1 MKPFTAIG
9 VDVGGTKIAAGAVAF
24 PQGIVQARRI
34 IPTVPQRGGE
44 AVLVDVERIVSE
56 LAAEVAEIGHRVD
69 GIGMGV
75 CEIVDQSGEI
85 VSANSVA
92 WTAVDVR
99 RRLEAIAPVAIEAD
113 VRAAARAEALF
124 GAGRNSRVF
133 LYVTIGTGI
142 SCCLVTDREPF
153 TGARGATG
161 TMASGPL
168 PGFNGEGP
176 TEPLPTLEQIAS
188 GPALVT
194 RFRAARGVADS
205 AQEVLKA
212 AANGNAPAI
221 AVVRSAAEALGA
233 TVGMLVGVL
242 DPERVVLGGG
252 LGLAEG
258 LFRDALVSSARR
270 NIWWDGH
277 RDLPIV
283 PAETGADAGLIGA
296 AAAVWRQD

>member
-1 MKPFTAIG
+1 MKQFTAIG

-24 PQGIVQARRI
+24 PEGIVQARRV
-34 IPTVPQRGGE
+34 IPTAPQRGGE
-44 AVLVDVERIVSE
+44 VVLAEVERIVSE
-56 LAAEVAEIGHRVD
+56 LADEVAQIGHRVE
-69 GIGMGV
+69 GIGIGV
-75 CEIVDQSGEI
+75 CELVDQSGEI
-85 VSANSVA
+85 VSANTMA
-92 WTAVDVR
+92 WTAGDVR
-99 RRLEAIAPVAIEAD
+99 RLGAIAPVAIEAD

-142 SCCLVTDREPF
+142 SCCLVINREPF

-168 PGFNGEGP
+168 PWFTGDGP
-176 TEPLPTLEQIAS
+176 PEPLLTLEQIAS
-188 GPALVT
+188 GPALVS
-194 RFRAARGVADS
+194 RFRVARGVADS

-212 AANGNAPAI
+212 AANGNTSSI

-233 TVGMLVGVL
+233 TVGMLVNVL

-270 NIWWDGH
+270 HIWWDGH

-283 PAETGADAGLIGA
+283 SAATGLDAGLLGA
-296 AAAVWRQD
+296 AAVVWNQK